1 MPVPGGFPLFFGFA
15 SPASG
20 SLDAGA
26 RSCGWRSC
34 GGEARRLCARVG
46 IHPQALA
53 EWLVTSEPS
62 SDGPEQGSRPLW
74 PVALGARAGGPV
86 FVASAGPPPLPGW
99 PAPLCHS
106 RHSRQASG
114 GRCCPCQGPSGC
126 SRQEVSQSGS
136 VSAAGEVELSPRCLR
151 ESREEPGRRA
161 LEDGI
166 RGRGAGPVH
175 LPASSA
181 TWSTQTPVERMASH
195 PWGTPVLNG
204 GVDLESTPGRK
215 LGREWLS
222 ASISKKTPGR
232 RNLFF

>member
-1 MPVPGGFPLFFGFA
+1 MPVCPG
-15 SPASG
+15 
-20 SLDAGA
+20 
-26 RSCGWRSC
+26 
-34 GGEARRLCARVG
+34 G

-126 SRQEVSQSGS
+126 SRQEVSQCESGS
-136 VSAAGEVELSPRCLR
+136 VSAAGEVELSPQCLR
-151 ESREEPGRRA
+151 ESREEPGEGPAGRDPWTWGQPGAPPGFQCYLVRA
-161 LEDGI
+161 DARGADGI
-166 RGRGAGPVH
+166 
-175 LPASSA
+175 SS
-181 TWSTQTPVERMASH
+181 
-195 PWGTPVLNG
+195 
-204 GVDLESTPGRK
+204 
-215 LGREWLS
+215 LGDPR
-222 ASISKKTPGR
+222 
-232 RNLFF
+232 F